1 MVSALDGA
9 SAMLD
14 PSEDAASIGRHYE
27 TATTLPRWRAGR
39 GLPEGA
45 LQRPVDGTLKR
56 LQGQLAAEK
65 LANAICAAA
74 LDQQSHGSIIVTATG
89 EIVFANSAAE
99 RLARSGGLVLSIDG
113 ATCTDKRE
121 AALLALLIESAAQ
134 GGPGGCTRISRGP
147 KRPILA
153 VTVSPLPVAL
163 NADMV
168 SAGSVSSLALVS
180 VRDLGATSDAGQAQL
195 MELFGLTGAEA
206 AIVPQLLS
214 GDSISLIAQSR
225 GVSPA
230 TVRAQAARLL
240 DKTGAA
246 NLRALASMIAA
257 LGG

>member
-65 LANAICAAA
+65 LVNAICAAA

-121 AALLALLIESAAQ
+121 AALPALLIESAAQ
-134 GGPGGCTRISRGP
+134 G
-147 KRPILA
+147 
-153 VTVSPLPVAL
+153 
-163 NADMV
+163 
-168 SAGSVSSLALVS
+168 
-180 VRDLGATSDAGQAQL
+180 ATSTMGCNGREGNL
-195 MELFGLTGAEA
+195 
-206 AIVPQLLS
+206 
-214 GDSISLIAQSR
+214 LIAVITHLTWR
-225 GVSPA
+225 SP
-230 TVRAQAARLL
+230 RRKL
-240 DKTGAA
+240 KS
-246 NLRALASMIAA
+246 ALH
-257 LGG
+257 